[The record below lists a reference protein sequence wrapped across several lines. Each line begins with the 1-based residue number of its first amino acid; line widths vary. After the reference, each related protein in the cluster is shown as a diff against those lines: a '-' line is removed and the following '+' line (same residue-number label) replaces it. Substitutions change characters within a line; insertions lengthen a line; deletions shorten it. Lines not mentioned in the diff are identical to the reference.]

1 MDKTL
6 FQNISEG
13 VERQQML
20 LDNAD
25 GVEEISFTR
34 MLTPEQIADL
44 KDELPESD
52 YEILPMHPVEG
63 REGRQEGAQR
73 QV

>member
-1 MDKTL
+1 MFWSERNGIFFNIHKSFKYKKKMDKTL

-34 MLTPEQIADL
+34 MLTP
-44 KDELPESD
+44 
-52 YEILPMHPVEG
+52 
-63 REGRQEGAQR
+63 
-73 QV
+73 

>member
-25 GVEEISFTR
+25 GVIKRVKSACPDIVVIE
-34 MLTPEQIADL
+34 
-44 KDELPESD
+44 
-52 YEILPMHPVEG
+52 V
-63 REGRQEGAQR
+63 
-73 QV
+73 

>member
-34 MLTPEQIADL
+34 MLTPEQMPI
-44 KDELPESD
+44 
-52 YEILPMHPVEG
+52 
-63 REGRQEGAQR
+63 
-73 QV
+73 

>member
-25 GVEEISFTR
+25 GVPGHRGNRGIV
-34 MLTPEQIADL
+34 Q
-44 KDELPESD
+44 ESR
-52 YEILPMHPVEG
+52 PASNKEG
-63 REGRQEGAQR
+63 GIIEWLNHK
-73 QV
+73 